1 MAFAKWKRSGTLNS
15 NVSVREKKN
24 SSFARKAAKECIVLL
39 KNENILPLQS
49 SVPISLLGIGADM
62 TVKGGTGSGDV
73 NNRENITIYK
83 GLEEAG
89 VKIVSK
95 DWLSN
100 YEERYHQARDN
111 WRELILEEAKKV
123 ENPFDAY
130 AANPFVMP
138 EGRPVSGQDIQG
150 ATAAI
155 YVISR
160 ISGEG
165 KDRRLEKGDYYLSKR
180 EEEDILFLNSRHI
193 PTILLINAGGPV
205 ELTDI
210 LEKAEYLKGVL
221 NISQL
226 GQEGGRAV
234 ADILLGKSVPCGK
247 LTTTWARRYT
257 DCPYAENYSYL
268 NGNLEMEEYCEGIY
282 VGYRYFDSF
291 GVKPL
296 FPFGF
301 GLSYTSFRICFL
313 GIRQENNRIAVK
325 AAVENTGK
333 DFAGK
338 EIVQVYAS
346 LPQAGCE
353 KEYHRL
359 IGFAKTNTLKPGQ
372 REEMEVWIEP
382 KTLASFYEEE
392 HAWILENGEY
402 GIWIGKSS
410 AEVRLEAILEMKET
424 VVLERTEK
432 LEASQKLS
440 AELRFPQG
448 LKENLETK
456 LEKVGNGGVPR
467 LVFISQPENEAID
480 LPEKRYSQK
489 NAGNLEMLAE
499 KIPVEELI
507 PLLYGNTG
515 GISSNLGAAGIKV
528 PGSAGE
534 TSEALFEKYQVP
546 VLIMADGPAG
556 IRLQQSYEVNREDDS
571 VYGIGVLGSLENGF
585 LVKRKP
591 HENADTYFQYCTAF
605 PVGTALAQSW
615 NRQLL
620 MEFGEKIADE
630 MEEFGVNLWLAPG
643 MNIHRNPLCG
653 RNFEYYSED
662 PLLSGV
668 LAAEVTKGVQG
679 KKGCGVTIK
688 HFACNNQED
697 NRMGVDVH
705 LTERALR
712 EIYCR
717 GFELAVKES
726 QPVAIMS
733 SYNLVNG
740 VHAANSKDLCT
751 RLARQEWGFNGVI
764 MSDWNTTVPEEGSI
778 PWKCAAA
785 GNDIIMPGNEE
796 DDKNIRE
803 AYREG
808 LLSEK
813 EIRECAARILRLLE
827 KL

>member
-1 MAFAKWKRSGTLNS
+1 M
-15 NVSVREKKN
+15 
-24 SSFARKAAKECIVLL
+24 
-39 KNENILPLQS
+39 
-49 SVPISLLGIGADM
+49 
-62 TVKGGTGSGDV
+62 
-73 NNRENITIYK
+73 
-83 GLEEAG
+83 
-89 VKIVSK
+89 
-95 DWLSN
+95 
-100 YEERYHQARDN
+100 
-111 WRELILEEAKKV
+111 
-123 ENPFDAY
+123 
-130 AANPFVMP
+130 
-138 EGRPVSGQDIQG
+138 
-150 ATAAI
+150 
-155 YVISR
+155 
-160 ISGEG
+160 
-165 KDRRLEKGDYYLSKR
+165 
-180 EEEDILFLNSRHI
+180 
-193 PTILLINAGGPV
+193 
-205 ELTDI
+205 
-210 LEKAEYLKGVL
+210 
-221 NISQL
+221 
-226 GQEGGRAV
+226 
-234 ADILLGKSVPCGK
+234 
-247 LTTTWARRYT
+247 
-257 DCPYAENYSYL
+257 
-268 NGNLEMEEYCEGIY
+268 
-282 VGYRYFDSF
+282 
-291 GVKPL
+291 
-296 FPFGF
+296 
-301 GLSYTSFRICFL
+301 
-313 GIRQENNRIAVK
+313 
-325 AAVENTGK
+325 
-333 DFAGK
+333 
-338 EIVQVYAS
+338 
-346 LPQAGCE
+346 
-353 KEYHRL
+353 
-359 IGFAKTNTLKPGQ
+359 
-372 REEMEVWIEP
+372 
-382 KTLASFYEEE
+382 
-392 HAWILENGEY
+392 
-402 GIWIGKSS
+402 
-410 AEVRLEAILEMKET
+410 
-424 VVLERTEK
+424 
-432 LEASQKLS
+432 EASRKLS

-456 LEKVGNGGVPR
+456 LEKAGNGGVPR

-489 NAGNLEMLAE
+489 NVGNLEMLAE

-643 MNIHRNPLCG
+643 MNIHRNLLCG

-778 PWKCAAA
+778 SWKCAAA

-803 AYREG
+803 AYRES